1 MIERKGRYWV
11 YIIKCKD
18 GSYYTGYTNDLENRV
33 KLHKSGK
40 GAKYLRGKGPL
51 KLIHSEEY
59 KYFRNAIK
67 RENEIKSLTKPEKKE
82 IVLGKKCKSKK

>member
-1 MIERKGRYWV
+1 MVIRKGRYWV
-11 YIIKCKD
+11 YIIRCKD
-18 GSYYTGYTNDLENRV
+18 GSYYTGYTNDLKNRV

-59 KYFRNAIK
+59 KYFKDAIK
-67 RENEIKSLTKPEKKE
+67 RENEIKSLPKKLKKE
-82 IVLGKKCKSKK
+82 IVLGKKPK